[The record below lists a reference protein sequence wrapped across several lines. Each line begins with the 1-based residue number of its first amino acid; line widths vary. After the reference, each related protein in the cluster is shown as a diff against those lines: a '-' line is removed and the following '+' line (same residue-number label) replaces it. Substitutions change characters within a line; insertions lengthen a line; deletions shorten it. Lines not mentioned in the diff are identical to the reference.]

1 MLKDFI
7 SAIEKDHLPVYG
19 IVVIQDGRKLAEHHF
34 ISEERRNLYSA
45 TKSITSTAIGM
56 AIEEGYLRLEDNLLS
71 FFEKDLPK
79 GLPEGHLNNLSKV
92 TLERLLKM
100 SVVDYT
106 FERPICD
113 NWLTYI
119 LSIPL
124 PKVDEIAFSYN
135 NFNAYLAGV
144 MVERAT
150 KTKMMDYLTP
160 RLFEPMGIQHV
171 ECAYSPEGNYYG
183 STGMYFSI
191 NELAR
196 FGQLYLQKGN
206 YNGRQLISEEW
217 VEKATKKQIETREG
231 GYGYFFWRYKENT
244 YRASGKWGQ
253 MSIVIP
259 DKNAVIAVMSD
270 LQDESQKTFMRK
282 RMWETVYS
290 KL

>member
-7 SAIEKDHLPVYG
+7 AVIEEEQLPVYG
-19 IVVIQDGRKLAEHHF
+19 IVIIKDGVKLAEHHF
-34 ISEERRNLYSA
+34 LPEERRNLYSA
-45 TKSITSTAIGM
+45 TKSITATAVGL
-56 AIEEGYLRLEDNLLS
+56 AIEEGYFKLEDNLLT
-71 FFEKDLPK
+71 FFEPDVPKDLPK
-79 GLPEGHLNNLSKV
+79 EQLDNLNQV
-92 TLERLLKM
+92 TVERLLKM
-100 SVVDYT
+100 SILDYT
-106 FERPICD
+106 FERPSCD

-119 LSIPL
+119 LSIPI
-124 PKVDEIAFSYN
+124 PRVDQIAFSYN
-135 NFNAYLAGV
+135 NFNSYLAGV
-144 MVERAT
+144 IVERTT
-150 KTKMMDYLTP
+150 KTGMMDYLAP
-160 RLFEPMGIQHV
+160 RIFEPLGISGV

-183 STGMYFSI
+183 STGMYLSI

-196 FGQLYLQKGN
+196 FGQLYLQKGC
-206 YNGRQLISEEW
+206 YNGRQLIPKTW
-217 VEKATKKQIETREG
+217 VEAATRKQIETREG

-270 LQDESQKTFMRK
+270 LQDESQKALMRT